1 MEKKWVRVFDV
12 SAYLI
17 YPKITLY
24 LALLEFK
31 FNNSGRRLQRPLTVS
46 FENLTHHQIY
56 EYVT

>member
-1 MEKKWVRVFDV
+1 MICVFNV
-12 SAYLI
+12 SHYLI

-24 LALLEFK
+24 LAFLELK
-31 FNNSGRRLQRPLTVS
+31 FSNFGLRLQRPLTVS